1 LAISSEVARRSP
13 SHPIFKEE
21 PIRTR
26 TAADRSSPARAP
38 VERVHERGHEKK
50 RKARQGKTR
59 RKSKKRRGSR
69 PRAAAKESHAYA
81 QGNATPRKAGE
92 RTCSS
97 RSRDRERGG
106 IGDQRESCLDV
117 GRPVG
122 GDRHRRQ
129 SVTVRRC
136 GFGENDATY
145 VDDR

>member
-1 LAISSEVARRSP
+1 MSSEVARRSP
-13 SHPIFKEE
+13 SHLIFKEG

-38 VERVHERGHEKK
+38 VERVHERVT
-50 RKARQGKTR
+50 RRNPRQGKGKTR

-69 PRAAAKESHAYA
+69 PQAAAKESHAYA

-92 RTCSS
+92 RTCS
-97 RSRDRERGG
+97 SRDRERGG

-122 GDRHRRQ
+122 GDRHMPQ

-136 GFGENDATY
+136 GFGENDATNTY